1 MRMLLGMLYVVGV
14 SEMIFS
20 CHFLVY
26 QDPNALKTGLN
37 DPIDIQTKI
46 ADEGSS
52 FIQEEASTD
61 STKTKF
67 NEVIIPYFESAPPL
81 THDTSH
87 DSHDS

>member
-1 MRMLLGMLYVVGV
+1 MLLGMLYVVGV

-81 THDTSH
+81 AHDTSH
-87 DSHDS
+87 NSHDA